1 MKIMK
6 KLLSLMLVLTLVLTQ
21 FVPLAS
27 AASGKNS
34 DTGKITISNAISGQ
48 TYAIYQILQLE
59 SYDTAKEAYTY
70 KATDTWKSFV
80 ESSKIKGVYLN
91 TDDQGYVTWKSGADQ
106 KEFSRIALEYAT
118 DNSIAAE
125 ESIKASSTTVEFK
138 DLNLGYYLVDSSLG
152 ALCGLTTTNPEATVN
167 EKNEIPTVEKK
178 VKEGTI
184 YGSESTAKIGDK
196 VEYKT
201 TIHVKKGAQNYVLHD
216 VMDEGLTYNNDAK
229 VFVNDEEVAAG
240 DNTFEITK
248 KGNDT
253 FTIIFEDDYIFDLIG
268 DYQEEPNGVD
278 IVVTYS
284 ATLNEKAVICGTE
297 SCTSNDNETYLS
309 YGDDN
314 ESNHDETKT
323 YSYEFTLI
331 KTDGTTQLEGAEFTL
346 YDAAENG
353 NQIKVFEVSTGV
365 YRVAYTDAE
374 KAAATNIV
382 VGSAIIEGL
391 DENISYYLQE
401 EVAPNGYNK
410 LASRQEVTLNKHT
423 TENNVVTATKN
434 EVSVVNNKGTQLP
447 STGGMG
453 TVLFITIGSIM
464 VLGFG
469 VLLVTKLRMSKMSL

>member
-80 ESSKIKGVYLN
+80 ESSKIDGVYLN
-91 TDDQGYVTWKSGADQ
+91 TDDQGYVTWVSDADQ

-201 TIHVKKGAQNYVLHD
+201 TIHV
-216 VMDEGLTYNNDAK
+216 
-229 VFVNDEEVAAG
+229 
-240 DNTFEITK
+240 
-248 KGNDT
+248 
-253 FTIIFEDDYIFDLIG
+253 
-268 DYQEEPNGVD
+268 
-278 IVVTYS
+278 
-284 ATLNEKAVICGTE
+284 
-297 SCTSNDNETYLS
+297 
-309 YGDDN
+309 
-314 ESNHDETKT
+314 
-323 YSYEFTLI
+323 
-331 KTDGTTQLEGAEFTL
+331 
-346 YDAAENG
+346 
-353 NQIKVFEVSTGV
+353 
-365 YRVAYTDAE
+365 
-374 KAAATNIV
+374 
-382 VGSAIIEGL
+382 
-391 DENISYYLQE
+391 
-401 EVAPNGYNK
+401 
-410 LASRQEVTLNKHT
+410 
-423 TENNVVTATKN
+423 
-434 EVSVVNNKGTQLP
+434 
-447 STGGMG
+447 
-453 TVLFITIGSIM
+453 
-464 VLGFG
+464 
-469 VLLVTKLRMSKMSL
+469 